1 QMEEQIEILK
11 HRIHSNCLPPAF
23 NLLDYSLDR
32 IDKIL
37 NRSKQDY
44 MNNNDSKQQ
53 TILNA
58 RRLKKVG
65 RFKYDMLELSI
76 AAGEE
81 KVRYYEKI
89 MKKEKTKLIS
99 VTNKLK
105 NNNSTSDIFKQ
116 LMVAIE
122 ARAKHMIERADYI
135 TQQKLK

>member
-1 QMEEQIEILK
+1 
-11 HRIHSNCLPPAF
+11 
-23 NLLDYSLDR
+23 
-32 IDKIL
+32 
-37 NRSKQDY
+37 

-135 TQQKLK
+135 TQQKLKSFFDVAPTPSWLIGLSCDAGATSKKDFN